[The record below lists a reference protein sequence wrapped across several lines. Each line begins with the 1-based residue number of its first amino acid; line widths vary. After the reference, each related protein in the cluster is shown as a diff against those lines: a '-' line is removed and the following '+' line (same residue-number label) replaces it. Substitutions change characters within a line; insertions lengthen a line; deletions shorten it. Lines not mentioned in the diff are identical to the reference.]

1 MGVVLPG
8 AAFLRR
14 RGVRCYHPALSNQ
27 LKFKSFAPRRS
38 RSLVVAPSTE
48 MSEEKPTFKITDRR
62 LFNPDGTPRD
72 VVREEEPTHT
82 EAAAPAE
89 PAPAPRATEGA
100 AEAARAGAGSAGAP
114 RREERERE
122 AAPAEADAAGAE
134 DFLMLVEFLA
144 SFAADALGMVNHPGG
159 GGVNLQLAKQCIDM
173 LGTLQRKT
181 RGNLN
186 AEEAQFLDMILSQLR
201 MQYVSL
207 TSAPRPPQG
216 GRGFTGG
223 DITGGG

>member
-1 MGVVLPG
+1 
-8 AAFLRR
+8 
-14 RGVRCYHPALSNQ
+14 
-27 LKFKSFAPRRS
+27 
-38 RSLVVAPSTE
+38 

-72 VVREEEPTHT
+72 IIREEEPSQPKAPAPQPARPAETAT
-82 EAAAPAE
+82 ADTSRAASAE
-89 PAPAPRATEGA
+89 PARFESSESSAPRKNAHEREA
-100 AEAARAGAGSAGAP
+100 PPAEAAT
-114 RREERERE
+114 
-122 AAPAEADAAGAE
+122 AGAE

-173 LGTLQRKT
+173 LGTLHEKT

-186 AEEAQFLDMILSQLR
+186 AEEQQFLEMILSQIR

-223 DITGGG
+223 DITGGR

>member
-1 MGVVLPG
+1 
-8 AAFLRR
+8 
-14 RGVRCYHPALSNQ
+14 
-27 LKFKSFAPRRS
+27 
-38 RSLVVAPSTE
+38 

-62 LFNPDGTPRD
+62 LFNPDGSPRD
-72 VVREEEPTHT
+72 IIREEKEEPLD
-82 EAAAPAE
+82 E
-89 PAPAPRATEGA
+89 APAPPPARSAEGA
-100 AEAARAGAGSAGAP
+100 SAGAP
-114 RREERERE
+114 HAPSAEHARDERAEPPRQESAGPSQNRSARERE
-122 AAPAEADAAGAE
+122 AAPAQAPAGAE

-173 LGTLQRKT
+173 LGTLRDRT

-186 AEEAQFLDMILSQLR
+186 AEEDQFLEMILSQLR

-216 GRGFTGG
+216 GRGFSGG
-223 DITGGG
+223 DITGGR

>member
-1 MGVVLPG
+1 
-8 AAFLRR
+8 
-14 RGVRCYHPALSNQ
+14 
-27 LKFKSFAPRRS
+27 
-38 RSLVVAPSTE
+38 

-62 LFNPDGTPRD
+62 LFNPDGSPRD
-72 VVREEEPTHT
+72 IVREEKDEPLE
-82 EAAAPAE
+82 EATAPRPARPAE
-89 PAPAPRATEGA
+89 SAF
-100 AEAARAGAGSAGAP
+100 AGAP
-114 RREERERE
+114 RAVSEEPARDLRAEPSRSESAGPSQKNARERE
-122 AAPAEADAAGAE
+122 APTAQAAEGAE

-173 LGTLQRKT
+173 LGTLRDRT
-181 RGNLN
+181 RGNLSG
-186 AEEAQFLDMILSQLR
+186 EEEQFLEMILSQLR

-223 DITGGG
+223 DITGGR